1 MKHIRLFLLP
11 LAALVL
17 EAMPF
22 GAVMIFGAP
31 GENGAIEHIRRTA
44 CYFSLTPFGYA
55 NFGPLFTALF
65 TCALLALAVWQCV
78 RPSAGAYK
86 VMLAVNALAVIAS
99 LLPLFWVRISIHS
112 SARPF
117 PPPSLPSCCICCTAN
132 ERKIHER

>member
-99 LLPLFWVRISIHS
+99 LLPLFLGTDFYSLIGAAIS
-112 SARPF
+112 AA
-117 PPPSLPSCCICCTAN
+117 LTAQLLYLLYSK
-132 ERKIHER
+132 RKENP

>member
-31 GENGAIEHIRRTA
+31 GEDGAIEHIRRTA

-99 LLPLFWVRISIHS
+99 LLPLFLGTDFYSLTGAAIS
-112 SARPF
+112 AA
-117 PPPSLPSCCICCTAN
+117 LTAHLLYLLYSK
-132 ERKIHER
+132 RKENP